1 MIGWPAIAADV
12 ARALLGEPSTC
23 TRTELR
29 YGRKGA
35 LSVDIVRG
43 RWHDFETGEGGG
55 VLDLVTRERGSR
67 AAALA
72 WLEAEGFVAQR
83 DPGARAAESR
93 PGRPAVETGNPAG
106 ARPCA
111 AQPARRADSRR
122 FARRIWKQT
131 RPLAGTVA
139 ARYLGARGVGH
150 VAGVPALRF
159 HPGLSHPASPG
170 RFPVLVAGVQD
181 VGGRFAGI
189 QRTYLAPDG
198 PRKAAV
204 DPVRASLGH
213 LTGGA
218 VRLADPVDGRLL
230 VGEGVETTAAAVR
243 VLDWRGAAWATLG
256 TSGLRAVVIPAGV
269 HDVVIAADRDPGGGG
284 QLAAAAL
291 AGRLADEGRSVAIE
305 LPPFVGDWCDV
316 LALSRDAA

>member
-1 MIGWPAIAADV
+1 M

-29 YGRKGA
+29 YGRKGS
-35 LSVDIVRG
+35 LSVDVVRG

-93 PGRPAVETGNPAG
+93 PGSPAVETGNPAG

-181 VGGRFAGI
+181 VGGPVAGI
-189 QRTYLAPDG
+189 HSTHPPPHRTFPPPDG

-218 VRLADPVDGRLL
+218 VRLADPVDDRLL

-269 HDVVIAADRDPGGGG
+269 PDVVIAADRDPGGGG

>member
-12 ARALLGEPSTC
+12 VRALLGEPSTC

-29 YGRKGA
+29 YGRKGS
-35 LSVDIVRG
+35 LSVDVVRG

-55 VLDLVTRERGSR
+55 VLGLVTRERGSR

-93 PGRPAVETGNPAG
+93 PGCPAVETGNPTG

-111 AQPARRADSRR
+111 SESARQADSRR
-122 FARRIWKQT
+122 YARQIWKQT
-131 RPLAGTVA
+131 RPVAATVA
-139 ARYLGARGVGH
+139 EAYLEARGVGH
-150 VAGVPALRF
+150 AADAAALRF
-159 HPGLSHPASPG
+159 HPGLSHPVAPG
-170 RFPVLVAGVQD
+170 RLSALVAGVQD
-181 VGGRFAGI
+181 VDGRFVGA
-189 QRTYLAPDG
+189 QRTYLDG
-198 PRKAAV
+198 ARKAAV
-204 DPVRASLGH
+204 DPVRASLGR

-230 VGEGVETTAAAVR
+230 IGEGIESTAAAVR

-256 TSGLRAVVIPAGV
+256 TSGLRAVEIPAGV

-316 LALSRDAA
+316 LALARDAA

>member
-12 ARALLGEPSTC
+12 AQALLGEPSTC

-29 YGRKGA
+29 YGRKGS
-35 LSVDIVRG
+35 LSVDVVRG

-93 PGRPAVETGNPAG
+93 PRRPAVETGNPAA

-159 HPGLSHPASPG
+159 HPELSHPASPG

-189 QRTYLAPDG
+189 QRAYLAPDG

-291 AGRLADEGRSVAIE
+291 AGRLADEGRTVAIE

-316 LALSRDAA
+316 LALSRGAA